1 MFGEMSL
8 FSSYL
13 KTAIRNLARHRIYSA
28 INIIGIAIGLAFCI
42 ITFLF
47 VHHEWTYDTFHENA
61 DRIYRVYV
69 QTPSGI
75 AEEPRVLDSAALTE
89 AFPEMQTAR
98 LAVGFGKIGTDDHA
112 FRALWSYVDPNF
124 LEIFSFPVIRGKSD
138 LQDNYSALITER
150 IAQKYF
156 KDANAIGE
164 VLPIQRFNPM
174 LRKNEIKNYTVTGIL
189 KNVPKNSTLKF
200 DMLLPFEQ
208 SGVADNKH
216 FKADTYML
224 LPPNVNPNS
233 LEQQFPKWTKIWW
246 SEKSE
251 NQLKLQPLTQMHFDP
266 ILQTS
271 NASNPIYT
279 YILSGIALLVLFIA
293 CVNFITLTLGRQ
305 ATRAR
310 EVGLR
315 KVVGAGR
322 MQIAKQFIGESL
334 LLIIIAC
341 IAGIAIAELALPTF
355 NNLIGQTLRITSLSL
370 SDGLNLTTLA
380 FLILLVSLVGITA
393 GGYPAFVLSRLQP
406 TQIITSRLQIKTGN
420 RFGKVLVIFQ
430 FALSIFF
437 IIATLMI
444 GKQLAFLRTQPL
456 GYQTEYLVSISTFEM
471 VLRRGEYRNLPTVFR
486 DALQSHPSVISTTWF
501 NGNDLYSSEFAFPRP
516 PNIFVNYEDIQ
527 DQPVEMM
534 SIGYDVFKTLG
545 MKLVAGREYSE
556 EFPTDQRKSIIVN
569 EALVEKLGI
578 ENPIGKTI
586 KEVRKVSQRNNPR
599 EKRIIS
605 RSKTI
610 IGVVRDF
617 HFRSLH
623 HKIGPVIMPLF
634 TTDHSHLL
642 VRIHP
647 ENVPGTIAFMKEKWK
662 EIAPALTFRFS
673 FLDENIDRQYHK
685 EERWN
690 LMIQY
695 ATGFAIFIAALGAF
709 GLAALAT
716 ARRTKEIGIR
726 KVLGASQT
734 QILSLLSR
742 EFVLYIALSS
752 LIAFP
757 IAYYATNQWLQT
769 FAYRTELG
777 IGAFLLGSLILFLIV
792 LTTVTTQTLKAARA
806 NPADSLRDE

>member
-1 MFGEMSL
+1 MFGEISL
-8 FSSYL
+8 FISYL

-28 INIIGIAIGLAFCI
+28 INIIGLAIGLAFCM

-47 VHHEWTYDTFHENA
+47 TYHEWTYDTFHENA
-61 DRIYRVYV
+61 DHIYRVYV

-75 AEEPRVLDSAALTE
+75 AEKPRVPDGAALTE

-98 LAVGFGKIGTDDHA
+98 LVVGFGKIGTDDRA
-112 FRALWSYVDPNF
+112 FRSIWSYVDPNI
-124 LEIFSFPVIRGKSD
+124 LEIFSFPIIRGEAD
-138 LQDNYSALITER
+138 LQDKYSALITEK

-164 VLPIQRFNPM
+164 VLPIQRFNPT

-189 KNVPKNSTLKF
+189 KNIPKNSTLQF
-200 DMLLPFEQ
+200 DILLPFEQ
-208 SGVADNKH
+208 SGYAESKYVM
-216 FKADTYML
+216 ADTYML

-246 SEKSE
+246 GEKNE
-251 NQLKLQPLTQMHFDP
+251 KQLKLQPLAQMHFDP

-271 NASNPIYT
+271 NANNLIYT

-293 CVNFITLTLGRQ
+293 CINFTTLTLGRQ

-322 MQIAKQFIGESL
+322 LQIAKQFIGESL
-334 LLIIIAC
+334 LLITIAC
-341 IAGIAIAELALPTF
+341 IAGIAIAELALPAF
-355 NNLIGQTLRITSLSL
+355 NNLAHQSLSI

-380 FLILLVSLVGITA
+380 FLILLIIVVGIIA

-406 TQIITSRLQIKTGN
+406 TQIITSRLRVKTGN
-420 RFGKVLVIFQ
+420 RFGSVLVIFQ

-437 IIATLMI
+437 IIATLMM
-444 GKQLAFLRTQPL
+444 GNQLAYLRTKPL
-456 GYQTEYLVSISTFEM
+456 GFQAEHLVSISTFEM
-471 VLRRGEYRNLPTVFR
+471 VFRPEYRNLPPIFR
-486 DALQSHPSVISTTWF
+486 DALQSYPAVISTTWF
-501 NGNDLYSSEFAFPRP
+501 DGGDLSSNMFAHPRP
-516 PNIFVNYEDIQ
+516 PNIFARYEDSQ
-527 DQPVEMM
+527 EQPVEMM
-534 SIGYDVFKTLG
+534 TIAYDVFKTLDI
-545 MKLVAGREYSE
+545 KLVAGREYSE
-556 EFPTDQRKSIIVN
+556 EFPTDQRRSIIVN
-569 EALVEKLGI
+569 EALVGKLGI
-578 ENPIGKTI
+578 EDPIGKTI
-586 KEVRKVSQRNNPR
+586 REIRKVSQRNKPH

-610 IGVVRDF
+610 IGVVRNF

-623 HKIGPVIMPLF
+623 QKIGPVIMPLS
-634 TTDHSHLL
+634 TISHHNLL
-642 VRIHP
+642 VRIRP
-647 ENVPGTIAFMKEKWK
+647 ENVPGTIAFIKEQWE
-662 EIAPALTFRFS
+662 EIAPALEFRFS
-673 FLDENIDRQYHK
+673 FVDENIDRQYRK

-690 LMIQY
+690 QIIQY

-716 ARRTKEIGIR
+716 TRRTKEIGIR

-777 IGAFLLGSLILFLIV
+777 IGAFLLGSLVLFLIV

-806 NPADSLRDE
+806 NPADALRDE

>member
-1 MFGEMSL
+1 MFKALTEISL
-8 FSSYL
+8 LSSYL
-13 KTAIRNLARHRIYSA
+13 KTAIRNLTRHRIYSA
-28 INIIGIAIGLAFCI
+28 INIIGLAIGLAFCM

-75 AEEPRVLDSAALTE
+75 AELPRVPDGVALTE
-89 AFPEMQTAR
+89 AFPEMQTSR
-98 LAVGFGKIGTDDHA
+98 FVYGHGKIGTDDRA
-112 FRALWSYVDPNF
+112 FQASWSYVDPSF
-124 LEIFSFPVIRGKSD
+124 LEIFSFPVISGEAT
-138 LQDNYSALITER
+138 LQDKYSALITER
-150 IAQKYF
+150 TAQKYF

-174 LRKNEIKNYTVTGIL
+174 LRKNEIQNYTVRGIL
-189 KNVPKNSTLKF
+189 KKVPKNSTLRF

-208 SGVADNKH
+208 SGVTENKR
-216 FKADTYML
+216 FMADTYML
-224 LPPNVNPNS
+224 LPPNVTPNS

-246 SEKSE
+246 GEKSE
-251 NQLKLQPLTQMHFDP
+251 NQLKLQPLAQMHFDP
-266 ILQTS
+266 ILRTS
-271 NASNPIYT
+271 YTSNPIYT

-293 CVNFITLTLGRQ
+293 CVNFTTLTLGRQ
-305 ATRAR
+305 AARAR

-322 MQIAKQFIGESL
+322 LQIANQFIGESL
-334 LLIIIAC
+334 LLIFIAL

-355 NNLIGQTLRITSLSL
+355 NTLSHQSLSM

-380 FLILLVSLVGITA
+380 FLILLISLVGITA

-406 TQIITSRLQIKTGN
+406 TQIITSRLRVKTGN
-420 RFGKVLVIFQ
+420 RLGSVLIIFQ

-437 IIATLMI
+437 IITTLMM
-444 GKQLAFLRTQPL
+444 GKQLAYLRTKPL
-456 GYQTEYLVSISTFEM
+456 GFQAEHLVSISTMEM
-471 VLRRGEYRNLPTVFR
+471 VFRRGEYRTLPTVFL
-486 DALQSHPSVISTTWF
+486 DALQSYPGVISTTWF
-501 NGNDLYSSEFAFPRP
+501 NGGDLYSNMFAHPRP
-516 PNIFVNYEDIQ
+516 PSIFVSYEDSQ
-527 DQPVEMM
+527 EQPVEMM
-534 SIGYDVFKTLG
+534 SINYDVFKTLDI
-545 MKLVAGREYSE
+545 KLLAGREYSE

-569 EALVEKLGI
+569 EALVKKLGI
-578 ENPIGKTI
+578 EDPIGKTI
-586 KEVRKVSQRNNPR
+586 REVRKIRPR
-599 EKRIIS
+599 TIS

-610 IGVVRDF
+610 IGVVGDF

-623 HKIGPVIMPLF
+623 QEIGPVIMPLF
-634 TTDHSHLL
+634 TTDHSSLL

-647 ENVPGTIAFMKEKWK
+647 ENVPGTIAFMKEKWE
-662 EIAPALTFRFS
+662 EIAPALEFRFS
-673 FLDENIDRQYHK
+673 FLNENIDRQYHK

-690 LMIQY
+690 QMIQY

-716 ARRTKEIGIR
+716 TRRTKEIGIR

-742 EFVLYIALSS
+742 EFILYIALAS

-757 IAYYATNQWLQT
+757 IAYYATTQWLQT

-777 IGAFLLGSLILFLIV
+777 IGIFLLGSLVLFFIV
-792 LTTVTTQTLKAARA
+792 LTTVTAQTLKAARA
-806 NPADSLRDE
+806 NPADALRDE

>member
-8 FSSYL
+8 FISYL

-28 INIIGIAIGLAFCI
+28 INIIGLAIGLAFCM
-42 ITFLF
+42 ITYLF
-47 VHHEWTYDTFHENA
+47 TYYEWTYDTFHENA

-75 AEEPRVLDSAALTE
+75 AEKPRVSDGVSLRE
-89 AFPEMQTAR
+89 AFPEMQTSR
-98 LAVGFGKIGTDDHA
+98 LAVGFGEIGTEDRT
-112 FRALWSYVDPNF
+112 FRASWRYVDPNC
-124 LEIFSFPVIRGKSD
+124 LEIFSFPVIRGKAA
-138 LQDNYSALITER
+138 LQDKYSVLITER

-164 VLPIQRFNPM
+164 VLPIQRFNPT

-189 KNVPKNSTLKF
+189 KNVPKNSTLQF

-208 SGVADNKH
+208 LGITDNN
-216 FKADTYML
+216 FFRTDMYML

-233 LEQQFPKWTKIWW
+233 LEQQFPKWTKLWW
-246 SEKSE
+246 GEKNE
-251 NQLKLQPLTQMHFDP
+251 NQLKLQPLAQMHFNP
-266 ILQTS
+266 IVQTA
-271 NASNPIYT
+271 NAGNPIYT
-279 YILSGIALLVLFIA
+279 YILSGIALFVLFIA
-293 CVNFITLTLGRQ
+293 CVNFTTLTLGRQ

-334 LLIIIAC
+334 LLITIAC

-355 NNLIGQTLRITSLSL
+355 NNLSYQSLAL
-370 SDGLNLTTLA
+370 TDGLNFTTLA
-380 FLILLVSLVGITA
+380 FLILLISLVGITA

-406 TQIITSRLQIKTGN
+406 TQIIASRLRVKTGS
-420 RFGKVLVIFQ
+420 RFGSVLVIFQ

-437 IIATLMI
+437 IITTLMM
-444 GKQLAFLRTQPL
+444 GKQLTFLRTKPL
-456 GYQTEYLVSISTFEM
+456 GFQAEHLVSISTFYM
-471 VLRRGEYRNLPTVFR
+471 VFRPEYRTLPPVFR
-486 DALQSHPSVISTTWF
+486 DALQSYPGVISTTWF
-501 NGNDLYSSEFAFPRP
+501 DGGDLYSNMFASPRP
-516 PNIFVNYEDIQ
+516 PNIFVSYEDSQ
-527 DQPVEMM
+527 EQPVEMM
-534 SIGYDVFKTLG
+534 SIAYDVFKTFDI
-545 MKLVAGREYSE
+545 KLIAGREYSE
-556 EFPTDQRKSIIVN
+556 EFPTDQRRSIIVN

-578 ENPIGKTI
+578 EDPIGKTI

-610 IGVVRDF
+610 IGVVGDF

-623 HKIGPVIMPLF
+623 HEIGPVIMPLY
-634 TTDHSHLL
+634 TTNHSSLL
-642 VRIHP
+642 VRIRP
-647 ENVPGTIAFMKEKWK
+647 ENVSGTIAFIKEKWE
-662 EIAPALTFRFS
+662 EIAPALEFRFS
-673 FLDENIDRQYHK
+673 FIDEYIDRQYRK

-690 LMIQY
+690 QIIQY

-742 EFVLYIALSS
+742 EFILYIALSS

-757 IAYYATNQWLQT
+757 IAYYAINQWLQT

-777 IGAFLLGSLILFLIV
+777 IGIFLLGSVALFLVV

-806 NPADSLRDE
+806 NPADALRDE

>member
-1 MFGEMSL
+1 MLSL
-8 FSSYL
+8 FISYL
-13 KTAIRNLARHRIYSA
+13 KTAIRNLARHRIYSV
-28 INIIGIAIGLAFCI
+28 INIIGLAIGLAFCM

-75 AEEPRVLDSAALTE
+75 GEDPRATDGAALRE
-89 AFPEMQTAR
+89 AFPEMQTTR
-98 LAVGFGKIGTDDHA
+98 SGGGGGKIGTDDRA
-112 FRALWSYVDPNF
+112 FRALWDYVDPNF
-124 LEIFSFPVIRGKSD
+124 LKIFSFPVIRGEADFRDK
-138 LQDNYSALITER
+138 YSALITER
-150 IAQKYF
+150 TAQKYF

-164 VLPIQRFNPM
+164 VIPIQHFNPI
-174 LRKNEIKNYTVTGIL
+174 LRKDEIKNYIVTGIL
-189 KNVPKNSTLKF
+189 KNVPKNSTLQF
-200 DMLLPFEQ
+200 DMLLPFEG
-208 SGVADNKH
+208 SEYADSKYVM
-216 FKADTYML
+216 ADTYML

-246 SEKSE
+246 GEKNE
-251 NQLKLQPLTQMHFDP
+251 NQLKLQPLAQMHFDP
-266 ILQTS
+266 IVQTS
-271 NASNPIYT
+271 NVSNPIYT

-293 CVNFITLTLGRQ
+293 CVNFTTLTLGRQ

-322 MQIAKQFIGESL
+322 LQIAKQFIGESL
-334 LLIIIAC
+334 LLIVIAC

-355 NNLIGQTLRITSLSL
+355 NNLSYQSLSI
-370 SDGLNLTTLA
+370 SDGLNFTTLA
-380 FLILLVSLVGITA
+380 FLILLISLIGITA
-393 GGYPAFVLSRLQP
+393 GGYPAFVLSRWQP
-406 TQIITSRLQIKTGN
+406 TQIITSRLRVKTGN
-420 RFGKVLVIFQ
+420 RFGSVLVIFQ

-437 IIATLMI
+437 IIATLMM
-444 GKQLAFLRTQPL
+444 GKQLAYLRTKPL
-456 GYQTEYLVSISTFEM
+456 GFQAEHLVSISTFDM
-471 VLRRGEYRNLPTVFR
+471 VLRRGEYRTLPAVFR
-486 DALQSHPSVISTTWF
+486 DAIQSYPGVISTTWF
-501 NGNDLYSSEFAFPRP
+501 SGSHLYSSEFRFSRSG
-516 PNIFVNYEDIQ
+516 NIFASYEDSQ
-527 DQPVEMM
+527 EQPVNMM
-534 SIGYDVFKTLG
+534 SIGYDVFKTLDI
-545 MKLVAGREYSE
+545 KLVAGREYSE
-556 EFPTDQRKSIIVN
+556 EFSTDQRRSIIVN
-569 EALVEKLGI
+569 EALVKKLGI

-586 KEVRKVSQRNNPR
+586 KDIRKVSQRNNPR
-599 EKRIIS
+599 EKRTIS

-610 IGVVRDF
+610 IGVVGDF

-623 HKIGPVIMPLF
+623 HEIGPVIMPLF
-634 TTDHSHLL
+634 TTDHSSLL

-647 ENVPGTIAFMKEKWK
+647 ENVPGSIAFMEEQWK
-662 EIAPALTFRFS
+662 EIAPALEFRFS
-673 FLDENIDRQYHK
+673 FVDENIDRQYRK

-690 LMIQY
+690 QMIQY

-726 KVLGASQT
+726 KVLGASQA

-777 IGAFLLGSLILFLIV
+777 IGIFLLGSLVLFLIV

>member
-1 MFGEMSL
+1 MFVEMSL
-8 FSSYL
+8 FGSYL

-47 VHHEWTYDTFHENA
+47 VHQEWTYDTFHENA

-69 QTPSGI
+69 QTSSGI
-75 AEEPRVLDSAALTE
+75 AEKPRVPDGAALTE

-98 LAVGFGKIGTDDHA
+98 LVGGAGRIGTDDRA
-112 FRALWSYVDPNF
+112 FQAFWSYVDPNF
-124 LEIFSFPVIRGKSD
+124 LEIFSFPVIRGEPD
-138 LQDNYSALITER
+138 LQDKYSALITKKV
-150 IAQKYF
+150 AQKYF
-156 KDANAIGE
+156 NNANAIGE

-189 KNVPKNSTLKF
+189 KNVPKNSTLQF
-200 DMLLPFEQ
+200 DLLLPFEQ
-208 SGVADNKH
+208 SGVADNKR
-216 FKADTYML
+216 FMADTYML

-233 LEQQFPKWTKIWW
+233 LEQQFPKWTKTWW
-246 SEKSE
+246 GEKSE
-251 NQLKLQPLTQMHFDP
+251 NQLKLQPLTQMHFD
-266 ILQTS
+266 QTLAGWYS
-271 NASNPIYT
+271 NISNPVYT

-322 MQIAKQFIGESL
+322 LQIAKQFIGESL
-334 LLIIIAC
+334 LLIVIAL
-341 IAGIAIAELALPTF
+341 IAGIAIAELSLPIF
-355 NNLIGQTLRITSLSL
+355 NNLAGKSLSM

-393 GGYPAFVLSRLQP
+393 GGYPALILSRLQP
-406 TQIITSRLQIKTGN
+406 TQIITSRLQMKTGN

-430 FALSIFF
+430 FGLSIFF
-437 IIATLMI
+437 IITTLMI
-444 GKQLAFLRTQPL
+444 GKQLTFLRTKPL
-456 GYQTEYLVSISTFEM
+456 GYQTEHIVAIQTPA
-471 VLRRGEYRNLPTVFR
+471 LRRESKTLPTVFR
-486 DALQSHPSVISTTWF
+486 DALLSHPSVISTTWF
-501 NGNDLYSSEFAFPRP
+501 GDNSLVNFPISLP
-516 PNIFVNYEDIQ
+516 PNIFVSYEDIQ
-527 DQPVEMM
+527 EQPVKMM
-534 SIGYDVFKTLG
+534 SIDYDVFKTLDI
-545 MKLVAGREYSE
+545 KLVAGREYSE
-556 EFPTDQRKSIIVN
+556 EFPTDKNRSIIVN

-578 ENPIGKTI
+578 EDPIGKTI
-586 KEVRKVSQRNNPR
+586 KDVRKTRSRL
-599 EKRIIS
+599 IS

-623 HKIGPVIMPLF
+623 HKIGPVIMPPF
-634 TTDHSHLL
+634 TTNYSNLL

-662 EIAPALTFRFS
+662 EIAPNQAFRFS
-673 FLDENIDRQYHK
+673 FLNENIDRQYYK
-685 EERWN
+685 EKRWN

-709 GLAALAT
+709 GLTALAT
-716 ARRTKEIGIR
+716 TRRTKEIGIR
-726 KVLGASQT
+726 KVLGASRA

-742 EFVLYIALSS
+742 EFVLYIALAS

-777 IGAFLLGSLILFLIV
+777 IGAFLLGSVAMFLVVLI
-792 LTTVTTQTLKAARA
+792 TVTAQALKAARA
-806 NPADSLRDE
+806 NPADALRDE

>member
-1 MFGEMSL
+1 MLSL
-8 FSSYL
+8 FISYL

-28 INIIGIAIGLAFCI
+28 INIIGLAIGLAFCI
-42 ITFLF
+42 ITYLF
-47 VHHEWTYDTFHENA
+47 VHHEWTYDAFHENA

-75 AEEPRVLDSAALTE
+75 GEDPRATDGAALRE

-98 LAVGFGKIGTDDHA
+98 SGGGFGKIGTDDRA
-112 FRALWSYVDPNF
+112 FRALWRYVDSSF
-124 LEIFSFPVIRGKSD
+124 LEIFSFPVIRGEAT
-138 LQDNYSALITER
+138 LQDKYSALITER
-150 IAQKYF
+150 TAQKYF

-164 VLPIQRFNPM
+164 ALPIQHFNPV
-174 LRKNEIKNYTVTGIL
+174 LRKDEIKNYTVTGIL
-189 KNVPKNSTLKF
+189 KNTPKNSTLQF
-200 DMLLPFEQ
+200 DILLPFEG
-208 SGVADNKH
+208 SAYAESKYARAD
-216 FKADTYML
+216 AYML

-246 SEKSE
+246 GEKSE
-251 NQLKLQPLTQMHFDP
+251 NQLKLQPLAQMHFNP
-266 ILQTS
+266 IAQTS
-271 NASNPIYT
+271 DASNPIYT

-293 CVNFITLTLGRQ
+293 CVNFTTLTLGRQ

-315 KVVGAGR
+315 KVVGAKR
-322 MQIAKQFIGESL
+322 MQIANQFIGESL
-334 LLIIIAC
+334 LLIFIAL

-355 NNLIGQTLRITSLSL
+355 NTLSHQSLSM

-380 FLILLVSLVGITA
+380 FLILLISLVGITA

-406 TQIITSRLQIKTGN
+406 TQIITSRLRVKTGN
-420 RFGKVLVIFQ
+420 RLGSVLIIFQ

-437 IIATLMI
+437 IITTLMM
-444 GKQLAFLRTQPL
+444 GKQLAYLQTKPL
-456 GYQTEYLVSISTFEM
+456 GFQAEHLVSISTMEM
-471 VLRRGEYRNLPTVFR
+471 VFRRGEYRTLPTVFR
-486 DALQSHPSVISTTWF
+486 DALQSYPGVISTTWF
-501 NGNDLYSSEFAFPRP
+501 NGGDLYSNMFAHPRP
-516 PNIFVNYEDIQ
+516 PSIFVSYEDSQ
-527 DQPVEMM
+527 EQPVEMM
-534 SIGYDVFKTLG
+534 SINYDVFKTLDI
-545 MKLVAGREYSE
+545 KLLAGREYSE

-569 EALVEKLGI
+569 EALVKKLGI
-578 ENPIGKTI
+578 EDPIGKTI
-586 KEVRKVSQRNNPR
+586 REVRKIRPR
-599 EKRIIS
+599 TIS

-610 IGVVRDF
+610 IGVVGDF
-617 HFRSLH
+617 HFRSMH
-623 HKIGPVIMPLF
+623 HEIGPVIMTLF
-634 TTDHSHLL
+634 TTDHSSLL

-647 ENVPGTIAFMKEKWK
+647 ENVPGTIAFMKEKWE
-662 EIAPALTFRFS
+662 EIAPALEFRFS
-673 FLDENIDRQYHK
+673 FVDENIDRQYHK

-726 KVLGASQT
+726 KVLGASQA

-777 IGAFLLGSLILFLIV
+777 ISIFLLGSVALFLV
-792 LTTVTTQTLKAARA
+792 VFTTVTTQTLKAARA
-806 NPADSLRDE
+806 NPADALRDE

>member
-1 MFGEMSL
+1 MFGEISL
-8 FSSYL
+8 FISYL
-13 KTAIRNLARHRIYSA
+13 KTAIRNLARHRIYST
-28 INIIGIAIGLAFCI
+28 INIIGLAIGLAFCI

-47 VHHEWTYDTFHENA
+47 AHHEWTYDTFHENA

-75 AEEPRVLDSAALTE
+75 GENPRVPDGTALTE

-98 LAVGFGKIGTDDHA
+98 LVFGTGKIGTDDRA
-112 FRALWSYVDPNF
+112 FRSIWSYVDPNF
-124 LEIFSFPVIRGKSD
+124 LKIFSFPVIRGEAD
-138 LQDNYSALITER
+138 LRDKYSALITEK

-164 VLPIQRFNPM
+164 VLPIQNFNPM
-174 LRKNEIKNYTVTGIL
+174 LRKHEIQNYTVTGIL
-189 KNVPKNSTLKF
+189 KNIPKNSTLQF
-200 DMLLPFEQ
+200 DMLLSFEQ
-208 SGVADNKH
+208 SRVTEDKYVMAN
-216 FKADTYML
+216 TYML

-233 LEQQFPKWTKIWW
+233 LEQQFPKWTNIWW
-246 SEKSE
+246 GEKSE

-266 ILQTS
+266 IIKT
-271 NASNPIYT
+271 AYDSNPIYT

-293 CVNFITLTLGRQ
+293 CVNFTTLTLGRQ

-322 MQIAKQFIGESL
+322 LQIAKQFIGESL
-334 LLIIIAC
+334 LLITIAL

-355 NNLIGQTLRITSLSL
+355 NNLIGQNLVGESLAL
-370 SDGLNLTTLA
+370 SDGLNLTSLV
-380 FLILLVSLVGITA
+380 FLILLASIVGITA

-406 TQIITSRLQIKTGN
+406 TQIITSRLRVKTGN

-437 IIATLMI
+437 IITTLMI
-444 GKQLAFLRTQPL
+444 GKQLTFLRTKSL
-456 GYQTEYLVSISTFEM
+456 GFQAEHLVSISTFDM
-471 VLRRGEYRNLPTVFR
+471 VMRPEYRTLPTVFR
-486 DALQSHPSVISTTWF
+486 DALRSYPAVTSTTWF
-501 NGNDLYSSEFAFPRP
+501 SGSRLVNFPVSLP
-516 PNIFVNYEDIQ
+516 PNIFVSYEDMQ
-527 DQPVEMM
+527 DQPVKMM
-534 SIGYDVFKTLG
+534 SIDYDVFKTLDI
-545 MKLVAGREYSE
+545 KLVEGREYSE

-569 EALVEKLGI
+569 EALVKKLGI
-578 ENPIGKTI
+578 EDPIGKTI
-586 KEVRKVSQRNNPR
+586 KDIRKTRTR
-599 EKRIIS
+599 TIS

-623 HKIGPVIMPLF
+623 QKIGPVIMPLF
-634 TTDHSHLL
+634 TTDHSSLL

-673 FLDENIDRQYHK
+673 FVDENIDRQYHK

-690 LMIQY
+690 QIIQY

-716 ARRTKEIGIR
+716 TRRTKEIGIR

-777 IGAFLLGSLILFLIV
+777 IGIFLLGSLVLFLIV
-792 LTTVTTQTLKAARA
+792 LTTVTTQAFKAARA
-806 NPADSLRDE
+806 NPVDALRDE

>member
-8 FSSYL
+8 FISYL

-28 INIIGIAIGLAFCI
+28 INIIGLAIGLAFCI

-75 AEEPRVLDSAALTE
+75 AELPRVPDGVALTE
-89 AFPEMQTAR
+89 AFPEMQTSR
-98 LAVGFGKIGTDDHA
+98 LVFGHGKIGTDNRA
-112 FRALWSYVDPNF
+112 FQAFWSYVDPNF
-124 LEIFSFPVIRGKSD
+124 LEIFSFPVIRGETA
-138 LQDNYSALITER
+138 LQDKYSALITER
-150 IAQKYF
+150 TAQKYF
-156 KDANAIGE
+156 KDTNAIGE

-174 LRKNEIKNYTVTGIL
+174 LRKNEIKNYTITGII
-189 KNVPKNSTLKF
+189 KNIPKNSTLKF

-208 SGVADNKH
+208 SGVTENKH
-216 FKADTYML
+216 VMSDTYML

-246 SEKSE
+246 GEKNE

-266 ILQTS
+266 IIRTS
-271 NASNPIYT
+271 NVSNPIYT

-293 CVNFITLTLGRQ
+293 CVNFTTLTLGRQ

-322 MQIAKQFIGESL
+322 LQIAKQFIGESL
-334 LLIIIAC
+334 LLITIAC

-355 NNLIGQTLRITSLSL
+355 NNLSYQSLSM

-420 RFGKVLVIFQ
+420 RLGSVLVIFQ
-430 FALSIFF
+430 FALAIFF
-437 IIATLMI
+437 IITTLMM
-444 GKQLAFLRTQPL
+444 GNQLAYLRTKPL
-456 GYQTEYLVSISTFEM
+456 GYQTEHVVAIQTHE
-471 VLRRGEYRNLPTVFR
+471 LRRENKTLPIIFR
-486 DALQSHPSVISTTWF
+486 DALRSYPAVASTTWF
-501 NGNDLYSSEFAFPRP
+501 SGSRLVNFPVSLP
-516 PNIFVNYEDIQ
+516 PNIFVSYEDMQ
-527 DQPVEMM
+527 DQPVKMM
-534 SIGYDVFKTLG
+534 SIDYDVFKTLDI
-545 MKLVAGREYSE
+545 KLVEGREYSE

-569 EALVEKLGI
+569 EALVKKLGI
-578 ENPIGKTI
+578 EDPIGKTI
-586 KEVRKVSQRNNPR
+586 KDIRKTRTR
-599 EKRIIS
+599 TIS

-623 HKIGPVIMPLF
+623 HEIGPVIMPLF
-634 TTDHSHLL
+634 TTDYASLL

-647 ENVPGTIAFMKEKWK
+647 ENVPGTIAFMEEKWK

-673 FLDENIDRQYHK
+673 FLDENINGQYHK

-690 LMIQY
+690 QMIQY

-726 KVLGASQT
+726 KVLGASQA

-742 EFVLYIALSS
+742 EFVLYITLAS

-757 IAYYATNQWLQT
+757 IAYYATTQWLQT

-777 IGAFLLGSLILFLIV
+777 IGIFLLGSLVLFLIV
-792 LTTVTTQTLKAARA
+792 LTTVTAQTLKAARA
-806 NPADSLRDE
+806 NPADALRDE

>member
-1 MFGEMSL
+1 MFTEISL
-8 FSSYL
+8 LSSYL
-13 KTAIRNLARHRIYSA
+13 KTAIRNLGRHRIYSA
-28 INIIGIAIGLAFCI
+28 INIIGLSIGLAFCI
-42 ITFLF
+42 ITYLF

-75 AEEPRVLDSAALTE
+75 GEDPRATDGAALTE

-98 LAVGFGKIGTDDHA
+98 LAVGFGKIGTDDRA
-112 FRALWSYVDPNF
+112 FQALWSYVDPNF
-124 LEIFSFPVIRGKSD
+124 LEIFSFPVIRGEAA
-138 LQDNYSALITER
+138 LQDKYSALITER

-174 LRKNEIKNYTVTGIL
+174 LRKDEIKNYTVTGIV
-189 KNVPKNSTLKF
+189 KNAPKNSTLQF

-208 SGVADNKH
+208 LGITDNKY
-216 FKADTYML
+216 FVADTYML

-233 LEQQFPKWTKIWW
+233 LEQQFPKWTEIWW
-246 SEKSE
+246 GEKSE
-251 NQLKLQPLTQMHFDP
+251 NQLKLQPLAQMHFDP
-266 ILQTS
+266 IAQTS

-293 CVNFITLTLGRQ
+293 CINFTTLTLGRQ

-322 MQIAKQFIGESL
+322 IQIAKQFIGESL
-334 LLIIIAC
+334 LLITIAC

-355 NNLIGQTLRITSLSL
+355 NNLAHQSLSI

-380 FLILLVSLVGITA
+380 FLILLISLVGITA

-406 TQIITSRLQIKTGN
+406 TQIITSRLRVKTGN
-420 RFGKVLVIFQ
+420 RFGSVLVIFQ

-437 IIATLMI
+437 IIATLMM
-444 GKQLAFLRTQPL
+444 GNQLAYLRTKPL
-456 GYQTEYLVSISTFEM
+456 GFQAEHLVSISTFEM
-471 VLRRGEYRNLPTVFR
+471 VFRPEYRNLPPIFR
-486 DALQSHPSVISTTWF
+486 DALQSYPGMISTTWF
-501 NGNDLYSSEFAFPRP
+501 NGDHLSSNMFAPPRP
-516 PNIFVNYEDIQ
+516 PNIFARYEDSQ
-527 DQPVEMM
+527 EQPVEMM
-534 SIGYDVFKTLG
+534 PIAYDIFKTLDI
-545 MKLVAGREYSE
+545 KLVAGREYSE
-556 EFPTDQRKSIIVN
+556 EFPTDQRRSIIVN

-578 ENPIGKTI
+578 EDPIGKTI
-586 KEVRKVSQRNNPR
+586 KDIRKTRTRN
-599 EKRIIS
+599 IS

-610 IGVVRDF
+610 IGVVGDF

-623 HKIGPVIMPLF
+623 QKIGPVIMPLS
-634 TTDHSHLL
+634 TVSQHSLL
-642 VRIHP
+642 ARIHP
-647 ENVPGTIAFMKEKWK
+647 ENVPGTIAFMKEQWK
-662 EIAPALTFRFS
+662 EIAPALEFRFS
-673 FLDENIDRQYHK
+673 FVDESIDRQYRK

-690 LMIQY
+690 QMIQY

-716 ARRTKEIGIR
+716 TRRTKEIGIR

-757 IAYYATNQWLQT
+757 IAYYAINQWLQT

-777 IGAFLLGSLILFLIV
+777 IGTFLLGSFVLFLIV
-792 LTTVTTQTLKAARA
+792 FTTVTTQTLKAARA
-806 NPADSLRDE
+806 NPADALRDE

>member
-1 MFGEMSL
+1 MFGEISL
-8 FSSYL
+8 FISYL

-28 INIIGIAIGLAFCI
+28 INIIGLAIGLAFCI

-75 AEEPRVLDSAALTE
+75 AEKPRVPDGAALTE

-98 LAVGFGKIGTDDHA
+98 LVVGFGKIGTDDRA
-112 FRALWSYVDPNF
+112 FRSIWSYVDPNF
-124 LEIFSFPVIRGKSD
+124 LEIFSFPVIRGEPA
-138 LQDNYSALITER
+138 LQDKYSALITEK

-164 VLPIQRFNPM
+164 VLSIQRFNPT

-189 KNVPKNSTLKF
+189 KNIPKNSTLQF
-200 DMLLPFEQ
+200 DILLPFEQ
-208 SGVADNKH
+208 SGYADSKYVM
-216 FKADTYML
+216 ADTYML

-246 SEKSE
+246 GEKNE
-251 NQLKLQPLTQMHFDP
+251 NQLKLQPLAQMHFDP

-271 NASNPIYT
+271 NANNLIYT

-293 CVNFITLTLGRQ
+293 CINFTTLTLGRQ

-322 MQIAKQFIGESL
+322 LQIAKQFIGESL
-334 LLIIIAC
+334 LLITIAC
-341 IAGIAIAELALPTF
+341 IAGIAIAELALPAF
-355 NNLIGQTLRITSLSL
+355 NNLAHQSLSI

-380 FLILLVSLVGITA
+380 FLILLIIVVGIIA

-406 TQIITSRLQIKTGN
+406 TQIITSRLRVKTGN
-420 RFGKVLVIFQ
+420 RFGSVLVVFQ

-437 IIATLMI
+437 IIATLMM
-444 GKQLAFLRTQPL
+444 GNQLTFLRTKPL
-456 GYQTEYLVSISTFEM
+456 GFQAEHLVSISTFEM
-471 VLRRGEYRNLPTVFR
+471 VFRPEYRNLPPIFR
-486 DALQSHPSVISTTWF
+486 DALQSYPGVTSTTWF
-501 NGNDLYSSEFAFPRP
+501 DGGDLSSNMFAHPRP
-516 PNIFVNYEDIQ
+516 PNIFARYEDSQ
-527 DQPVEMM
+527 EQPVEMM
-534 SIGYDVFKTLG
+534 TIAYDIFKTLDI
-545 MKLVAGREYSE
+545 KLVAGREYSE
-556 EFPTDQRKSIIVN
+556 EFPTDQRRSIIVN
-569 EALVEKLGI
+569 EALVGKLGI
-578 ENPIGKTI
+578 EDPIGKTI
-586 KEVRKVSQRNNPR
+586 REIRKVSQRNKPH

-610 IGVVRDF
+610 IGVVGDF

-623 HKIGPVIMPLF
+623 QKIGPVIMPLS
-634 TTDHSHLL
+634 TISHHNLL
-642 VRIHP
+642 VRIRP
-647 ENVPGTIAFMKEKWK
+647 ENVPGTIAFIKEQWK
-662 EIAPALTFRFS
+662 EIAPALEFRFS
-673 FLDENIDRQYHK
+673 FVDENIDRQYRK

-690 LMIQY
+690 QIIQY

-716 ARRTKEIGIR
+716 TRRTKEIGIR

-777 IGAFLLGSLILFLIV
+777 IGTFLLGSFVLFLIV

-806 NPADSLRDE
+806 NPADALRDE

>member
-1 MFGEMSL
+1 MSNARAGMSL
-8 FSSYL
+8 FISYL

-28 INIIGIAIGLAFCI
+28 INIIGLAIGLAFCM

-75 AEEPRVLDSAALTE
+75 AELPRVPDGVALTE
-89 AFPEMQTAR
+89 AFPEMQTSR
-98 LAVGFGKIGTDDHA
+98 FVFGHGKIGTDDRA
-112 FRALWSYVDPNF
+112 FQAFWSYVDPNF
-124 LEIFSFPVIRGKSD
+124 LEIFSFPVIRGEAD
-138 LQDNYSALITER
+138 LQDKYSALITER
-150 IAQKYF
+150 TAQKYF

-174 LRKNEIKNYTVTGIL
+174 LRKNEIKNYTITGIL
-189 KNVPKNSTLKF
+189 KNIPKNSTLKF

-208 SGVADNKH
+208 SGVAENKH
-216 FKADTYML
+216 VMSDTYML

-246 SEKSE
+246 GEKNE
-251 NQLKLQPLTQMHFDP
+251 NQLKLQPLAQMHFDP
-266 ILQTS
+266 ILRTS

-293 CVNFITLTLGRQ
+293 CVNFTTLTLGRQ

-322 MQIAKQFIGESL
+322 LQIAKQFIGESL
-334 LLIIIAC
+334 LLITIAC

-355 NNLIGQTLRITSLSL
+355 NNLSYQSLSIN
-370 SDGLNLTTLA
+370 DGLNFTTLA
-380 FLILLVSLVGITA
+380 FLILLISLIGITA

-406 TQIITSRLQIKTGN
+406 TQIITSRLRVKTGN
-420 RFGKVLVIFQ
+420 RFGSVLVIFQ

-437 IIATLMI
+437 IIATLMM
-444 GKQLAFLRTQPL
+444 GKQLAYLRTKPL
-456 GYQTEYLVSISTFEM
+456 GFQAEHLVSISTFDM
-471 VLRRGEYRNLPTVFR
+471 VLRRGEYRTLPAVFR
-486 DALQSHPSVISTTWF
+486 DAIQSYPGVISTTWF
-501 NGNDLYSSEFAFPRP
+501 SGSHLYSSEFRFSRSG
-516 PNIFVNYEDIQ
+516 NIFASYEDSQ
-527 DQPVEMM
+527 EQPVNMM
-534 SIGYDVFKTLG
+534 SIGYDVFKTLDI
-545 MKLVAGREYSE
+545 KLVAGREYSE
-556 EFPTDQRKSIIVN
+556 EFPTDQRRSIIVN
-569 EALVEKLGI
+569 EALVKKLGI

-586 KEVRKVSQRNNPR
+586 KDIRKVSQRNNPR

-610 IGVVRDF
+610 IGVVGDF

-623 HKIGPVIMPLF
+623 HEIGPVIMPLF
-634 TTDHSHLL
+634 TTDHSSLL

-647 ENVPGTIAFMKEKWK
+647 ENVPGTIAFMEEKWK
-662 EIAPALTFRFS
+662 EIAPALEFRFS
-673 FLDENIDRQYHK
+673 FVDENIDRQYRK

-690 LMIQY
+690 QMIQY

-726 KVLGASQT
+726 KVLGASQA

-777 IGAFLLGSLILFLIV
+777 IGIFLLGSLVLFLIV
-792 LTTVTTQTLKAARA
+792 LTTVTAQTLKAARA
-806 NPADSLRDE
+806 NPADALRDE

>member
-8 FSSYL
+8 FISYL
-13 KTAIRNLARHRIYSA
+13 KTAIRNLARHRIYSV
-28 INIIGIAIGLAFCI
+28 INIIGLAIGLAFCI
-42 ITFLF
+42 ITYLF
-47 VHHEWTYDTFHENA
+47 TYSEWTYDTFHENA
-61 DRIYRVYV
+61 DCIYRVYV

-75 AEEPRVLDSAALTE
+75 GEDPRATDGAALRE

-98 LAVGFGKIGTDDHA
+98 SGGGFGKIGTDDRA
-112 FRALWSYVDPNF
+112 FEALWNYVDPNF
-124 LEIFSFPVIRGKSD
+124 LKIFSFPVIRGEAT
-138 LQDNYSALITER
+138 LQDKYSALITER
-150 IAQKYF
+150 TAQKYF

-164 VLPIQRFNPM
+164 VLPIQHFNPI
-174 LRKNEIKNYTVTGIL
+174 LRKEEIKNYTVTGIL
-189 KNVPKNSTLKF
+189 KNIPKNSTLQF
-200 DMLLPFEQ
+200 DILLPFEQ
-208 SGVADNKH
+208 SAYAESKYAR
-216 FKADTYML
+216 ADTYML

-246 SEKSE
+246 GEKNE
-251 NQLKLQPLTQMHFDP
+251 DQLKLQPLAQMHFDP
-266 ILQTS
+266 NVDTAY
-271 NASNPIYT
+271 ASNPIYT

-293 CVNFITLTLGRQ
+293 CVNFTTLTLGRQ

-334 LLIIIAC
+334 LLITIAC

-355 NNLIGQTLRITSLSL
+355 NKLSYQSLAL
-370 SDGLNLTTLA
+370 TDGLNFTTLA
-380 FLILLVSLVGITA
+380 FLILLISLVGITA

-406 TQIITSRLQIKTGN
+406 TQIITSRLRVKTGN
-420 RFGKVLVIFQ
+420 RFGSVLVIFQ

-437 IIATLMI
+437 IIATLMM
-444 GKQLAFLRTQPL
+444 GKQLAFLRTKPL
-456 GYQTEYLVSISTFEM
+456 GYQTEHVVAIQTHE
-471 VLRRGEYRNLPTVFR
+471 LRRENKTLPIIFR
-486 DALQSHPSVISTTWF
+486 DALRSYPAVASTTWF
-501 NGNDLYSSEFAFPRP
+501 SGSRLVNFPVSLP
-516 PNIFVNYEDIQ
+516 PNIFVSYEDMQ
-527 DQPVEMM
+527 DQPVKMM
-534 SIGYDVFKTLG
+534 SIDYDVFKTLDI
-545 MKLVAGREYSE
+545 KLVEGREYSE
-556 EFPTDQRKSIIVN
+556 EFPTDRNKSIIVN
-569 EALVEKLGI
+569 EALVKKLGI
-578 ENPIGKTI
+578 EDPIGKTI
-586 KEVRKVSQRNNPR
+586 KDIRKTRTR
-599 EKRIIS
+599 TIS

-623 HKIGPVIMPLF
+623 HEIGPVIMPLF
-634 TTDHSHLL
+634 TTDYASLL

-647 ENVPGTIAFMKEKWK
+647 ENVPGTIAFMKEKWE

-673 FLDENIDRQYHK
+673 FLDENINGQYHK

-690 LMIQY
+690 QMIQY

-726 KVLGASQT
+726 KVLGASQA

-742 EFVLYIALSS
+742 EFVLYITLAS

-777 IGAFLLGSLILFLIV
+777 IGIFLLGSLVLFLIV
-792 LTTVTTQTLKAARA
+792 LTTITTQTLKAARA
-806 NPADSLRDE
+806 NPADALRDE

>member
-1 MFGEMSL
+1 MLSL
-8 FSSYL
+8 FISYL

-28 INIIGIAIGLAFCI
+28 INIIGLAIGLAFCI

-75 AEEPRVLDSAALTE
+75 GEDPRATDGAALRE

-98 LAVGFGKIGTDDHA
+98 SGGGFGKIGTDDRA
-112 FRALWSYVDPNF
+112 FEALWSYVDPNF
-124 LEIFSFPVIRGKSD
+124 LKIFSFPVIRGEATLKD
-138 LQDNYSALITER
+138 KYSALITER
-150 IAQKYF
+150 TAQKYF
-156 KDANAIGE
+156 KDATAIGK
-164 VLPIQRFNPM
+164 VLPIQHFNPI
-174 LRKNEIKNYTVTGIL
+174 LRKDEIKNYTITGIL
-189 KNVPKNSTLKF
+189 KNIPKNSTLQF
-200 DMLLPFEQ
+200 DILLPFEQ
-208 SGVADNKH
+208 SAYAESKYA
-216 FKADTYML
+216 KTDTYML

-246 SEKSE
+246 DEKNE

-266 ILQTS
+266 TIDTEY
-271 NASNPIYT
+271 ASNPIYT
-279 YILSGIALLVLFIA
+279 YILSGIALFVLFIA
-293 CVNFITLTLGRQ
+293 CINFTTLTLGRQ
-305 ATRAR
+305 AARAR

-322 MQIAKQFIGESL
+322 LQIAKQFIGESL
-334 LLIIIAC
+334 LLITIAC
-341 IAGIAIAELALPTF
+341 IAGIAIAELVLPTF
-355 NNLIGQTLRITSLSL
+355 NTLSHQSLSI

-380 FLILLVSLVGITA
+380 FLILLISLVGITA

-406 TQIITSRLQIKTGN
+406 TQIITSRLRVKTGN
-420 RFGKVLVIFQ
+420 RFGSVLVIFQ

-437 IIATLMI
+437 IITTLMM
-444 GKQLAFLRTQPL
+444 GKQLAYLRTKPL
-456 GYQTEYLVSISTFEM
+456 GYQAEHLVSISTMDM

-486 DALQSHPSVISTTWF
+486 DALQSYPGVISTTWF
-501 NGNDLYSSEFAFPRP
+501 YGGELYSNMFAHPRP
-516 PNIFVNYEDIQ
+516 PSIFVNYEDSQ
-527 DQPVEMM
+527 EQPVEMM
-534 SIGYDVFKTLG
+534 SINYDVFKTLDI
-545 MKLVAGREYSE
+545 KLVAGREYSE

-569 EALVEKLGI
+569 EALVKKLGI
-578 ENPIGKTI
+578 EDPIGKTI
-586 KEVRKVSQRNNPR
+586 REVRKIRPR
-599 EKRIIS
+599 TIS

-610 IGVVRDF
+610 IGVVGDF

-623 HKIGPVIMPLF
+623 HEIGPVIMTLF
-634 TTDHSHLL
+634 TTNHSSLL

-647 ENVPGTIAFMKEKWK
+647 ENVSGTIAFMKEKWE
-662 EIAPALTFRFS
+662 EIAPALEFS
-673 FLDENIDRQYHK
+673 FSFVDEYIDRQYHK

-716 ARRTKEIGIR
+716 TKRTKEIGIR
-726 KVLGASQT
+726 KVLGASQA

-742 EFVLYIALSS
+742 EFVLYIALAS

-777 IGAFLLGSLILFLIV
+777 IGIFLLGSVALFLV
-792 LTTVTTQTLKAARA
+792 VFTTVTTQTLKAARA
-806 NPADSLRDE
+806 NPADALRDE

>member
-1 MFGEMSL
+1 MFGEISL
-8 FSSYL
+8 FISYL

-28 INIIGIAIGLAFCI
+28 INIIGLAIGLAFCI

-75 AEEPRVLDSAALTE
+75 AEKPRVPDGAALTE

-98 LAVGFGKIGTDDHA
+98 LVFGTGKIGTDDRA
-112 FRALWSYVDPNF
+112 FRALWRYVDPNF
-124 LEIFSFPVIRGKSD
+124 LEIFSFPVIRGEAT
-138 LQDNYSALITER
+138 LQDKYSALITER
-150 IAQKYF
+150 TAQKYF

-164 VLPIQRFNPM
+164 VLPIQRFNPR
-174 LRKNEIKNYTVTGIL
+174 LRKHEIKNYTVTGIL

-208 SGVADNKH
+208 SGYTDSKYIM
-216 FKADTYML
+216 ADTYML

-246 SEKSE
+246 GEKNE
-251 NQLKLQPLTQMHFDP
+251 KQLKLQPLAQMHFDP

-271 NASNPIYT
+271 NASNLIYT

-293 CVNFITLTLGRQ
+293 CINFTTLTLGRQ

-322 MQIAKQFIGESL
+322 LQIAKQFIGESL
-334 LLIIIAC
+334 LLITIAC
-341 IAGIAIAELALPTF
+341 IAGIAIAELTLPTF
-355 NNLIGQTLRITSLSL
+355 NNLAHQSLSI

-380 FLILLVSLVGITA
+380 FLILLIIVVGIIA

-406 TQIITSRLQIKTGN
+406 TQIITSRLRVKTGN
-420 RFGKVLVIFQ
+420 RFGSVLVVFQ

-437 IIATLMI
+437 IIATLMM
-444 GKQLAFLRTQPL
+444 GKQLTFLRTKPL
-456 GYQTEYLVSISTFEM
+456 GFQAEHLVSISTFEM
-471 VLRRGEYRNLPTVFR
+471 VFRPEYRNLPPIFR
-486 DALQSHPSVISTTWF
+486 DALQSYPGVISTTWF
-501 NGNDLYSSEFAFPRP
+501 DGGDLSSNMFAHPRP
-516 PNIFVNYEDIQ
+516 PNIFTSYEDSQ
-527 DQPVEMM
+527 EQPVEMM
-534 SIGYDVFKTLG
+534 TIAYDVFKTLDIE
-545 MKLVAGREYSE
+545 LVAGREYSE
-556 EFPTDQRKSIIVN
+556 EFPTDQRRSIIVN
-569 EALVEKLGI
+569 EALVKKLGI
-578 ENPIGKTI
+578 EDPIGKTI
-586 KEVRKVSQRNNPR
+586 REIRKVSQRNKPH

-605 RSKTI
+605 KSKTI
-610 IGVVRDF
+610 IGVVGDF

-623 HKIGPVIMPLF
+623 QKIGPVIMPLS
-634 TTDHSHLL
+634 TISHHNLL
-642 VRIHP
+642 VRIRP
-647 ENVPGTIAFMKEKWK
+647 ENVPGTIAFIKEQWK
-662 EIAPALTFRFS
+662 KIAPALEFRFS
-673 FLDENIDRQYHK
+673 FVDENIDRQYRK

-690 LMIQY
+690 QIIQY

-716 ARRTKEIGIR
+716 TRRTKEIGIR

-777 IGAFLLGSLILFLIV
+777 IGIFLLGSLVLFLIV
-792 LTTVTTQTLKAARA
+792 LTTVTTQAFKAARA
-806 NPADSLRDE
+806 NPADALRDE

>member
-8 FSSYL
+8 FYSYL
-13 KTAIRNLARHRIYSA
+13 KTAIRSLARHRIYSA
-28 INIIGIAIGLAFCI
+28 INIIGLAIGLAFCM

-47 VHHEWTYDTFHENA
+47 TYNEWTYDTFHKNA

-75 AEEPRVLDSAALTE
+75 AEKPRVSDGASLRE
-89 AFPEMQTAR
+89 AFPEMQTSR
-98 LAVGFGKIGTDDHA
+98 LAVGFGKIGTEDRA
-112 FRALWSYVDPNF
+112 FRASWRYVDPNC
-124 LEIFSFPVIRGKSD
+124 LEIFSFPVIRGKAA
-138 LQDNYSALITER
+138 LQDKYSALITER

-164 VLPIQRFNPM
+164 VITIQRFNPTQ
-174 LRKNEIKNYTVTGIL
+174 RKNEIKNYTVMGIL
-189 KNVPKNSTLKF
+189 KDLPKNSTLQF

-208 SGVADNKH
+208 LGITDNN
-216 FKADTYML
+216 FFRTDTYML
-224 LPPNVNPNS
+224 LAPNVNPNS

-246 SEKSE
+246 GEKNE
-251 NQLKLQPLTQMHFDP
+251 NQLKLQPLTQMHFNP
-266 ILQTS
+266 IVQTS

-293 CVNFITLTLGRQ
+293 CVNFTTLTLGRQ

-334 LLIIIAC
+334 LLITIAC
-341 IAGIAIAELALPTF
+341 IAGITIAELALPTF
-355 NNLIGQTLRITSLSL
+355 NTLSRQSLSM
-370 SDGLNLTTLA
+370 SDGLNLTTLT
-380 FLILLVSLVGITA
+380 FLVLLITVAGITA

-406 TQIITSRLQIKTGN
+406 TQIIASRLKVKTGN
-420 RFGKVLVIFQ
+420 RFGSVLVIFQ

-437 IIATLMI
+437 IITTLMM
-444 GKQLAFLRTQPL
+444 GKQLAYLRTKPL
-456 GYQTEYLVSISTFEM
+456 GFQAEHLVSISTFYM
-471 VLRRGEYRNLPTVFR
+471 VFRPEYRNLPPVFR
-486 DALQSHPSVISTTWF
+486 DALQSYLGVISTTWF
-501 NGNDLYSSEFAFPRP
+501 DGGDLSGNMFASPRP
-516 PNIFVNYEDIQ
+516 PNIFVSYEDIQ
-527 DQPVEMM
+527 EQPVEMM
-534 SIGYDVFKTLG
+534 SIAYDVFKTFDI
-545 MKLVAGREYSE
+545 KLIAGREYSE
-556 EFPTDQRKSIIVN
+556 EFPTDRNKSIIVN

-578 ENPIGKTI
+578 EDPIGKTI
-586 KEVRKVSQRNNPR
+586 KEVRKVSQKNKPH
-599 EKRIIS
+599 EKRIFS

-610 IGVVRDF
+610 IGVVGDF

-623 HKIGPVIMPLF
+623 QKIGPVIMPLS
-634 TTDHSHLL
+634 TISHHSLL

-647 ENVPGTIAFMKEKWK
+647 ENVPGTIAFMKEKWE
-662 EIAPALTFRFS
+662 EIAPALEFIFS
-673 FLDENIDRQYHK
+673 FVDENIDRQYHK

-752 LIAFP
+752 FIAFP

-777 IGAFLLGSLILFLIV
+777 IGTFLLGSLVLFLIV
-792 LTTVTTQTLKAARA
+792 LTTVTTQTLKAVRA
-806 NPADSLRDE
+806 NPADALRDE

>member
-1 MFGEMSL
+1 MFGEISL
-8 FSSYL
+8 FISYL

-28 INIIGIAIGLAFCI
+28 INIIGLAIGLAFCM

-47 VHHEWTYDTFHENA
+47 TYHEWTYDTFHENA

-75 AEEPRVLDSAALTE
+75 AEKPRVPDGAALTE

-98 LAVGFGKIGTDDHA
+98 LVVGFGKIGTDDRA
-112 FRALWSYVDPNF
+112 FRSIWSYVDPNI
-124 LEIFSFPVIRGKSD
+124 LEIFSFPVIRGEAD
-138 LQDNYSALITER
+138 LQDKYSALITEK

-164 VLPIQRFNPM
+164 VLSIQRFNPT

-189 KNVPKNSTLKF
+189 KNIPKNSTLQF
-200 DMLLPFEQ
+200 DILLPFEQ
-208 SGVADNKH
+208 SGYADSKYVM
-216 FKADTYML
+216 ADTYML

-246 SEKSE
+246 GEKNE
-251 NQLKLQPLTQMHFDP
+251 NQLKLQPLAQMHFDP

-271 NASNPIYT
+271 NASNLIYT

-293 CVNFITLTLGRQ
+293 CINFTTLTLGRQ

-322 MQIAKQFIGESL
+322 LQIAKQFIGESL
-334 LLIIIAC
+334 LLITIAC
-341 IAGIAIAELALPTF
+341 IAGIAIAELALPAF
-355 NNLIGQTLRITSLSL
+355 NNLAHQSLSI

-380 FLILLVSLVGITA
+380 FLILLIIVVGIIA

-406 TQIITSRLQIKTGN
+406 TQIITSRLRVKTGN
-420 RFGKVLVIFQ
+420 RFGSVLVVFQ

-437 IIATLMI
+437 IIATLMM
-444 GKQLAFLRTQPL
+444 GKQLTFLRTKPL
-456 GYQTEYLVSISTFEM
+456 GFQAEHLVSISTFEM
-471 VLRRGEYRNLPTVFR
+471 VFRPEYRNLPPIFR
-486 DALQSHPSVISTTWF
+486 DALQSYPGVTSTTWF
-501 NGNDLYSSEFAFPRP
+501 DGGDLSSNMFAHPRP
-516 PNIFVNYEDIQ
+516 PNIFARYEDSQ
-527 DQPVEMM
+527 EQPVEMM
-534 SIGYDVFKTLG
+534 TIAYDVFKTLDI
-545 MKLVAGREYSE
+545 KLVAGREYSE
-556 EFPTDQRKSIIVN
+556 EFPTDQRRSIIVN

-578 ENPIGKTI
+578 EDPIGKTI
-586 KEVRKVSQRNNPR
+586 REIRKVSQRNKPH

-610 IGVVRDF
+610 IGVVGDF

-623 HKIGPVIMPLF
+623 QKIGPVIMPLS
-634 TTDHSHLL
+634 TISHHNLL
-642 VRIHP
+642 VRIRP
-647 ENVPGTIAFMKEKWK
+647 ENVPGTIAFIKEQWK
-662 EIAPALTFRFS
+662 EIAPALEFRFS
-673 FLDENIDRQYHK
+673 FVDENIDRQYRK

-690 LMIQY
+690 QIIQY

-716 ARRTKEIGIR
+716 TRRTKEIGIR

-757 IAYYATNQWLQT
+757 IAYYAINQWLQT

-777 IGAFLLGSLILFLIV
+777 IGTFLLGSFVLFLIV

-806 NPADSLRDE
+806 NPADALRDE

>member
-1 MFGEMSL
+1 MFGEISL
-8 FSSYL
+8 FISYL

-28 INIIGIAIGLAFCI
+28 INIIGLAIGLAFCMT
-42 ITFLF
+42 TFLF
-47 VHHEWTYDTFHENA
+47 TYHEWTYDTFHENA
-61 DRIYRVYV
+61 DRICRVYV

-75 AEEPRVLDSAALTE
+75 AEKPRVPDGAALTE

-98 LAVGFGKIGTDDHA
+98 LVVGFGKIGTDDRA
-112 FRALWSYVDPNF
+112 FRSIWSYVDPNI
-124 LEIFSFPVIRGKSD
+124 LEIFSFPVIRGEAD
-138 LQDNYSALITER
+138 LQDKYSALITEK

-164 VLPIQRFNPM
+164 VLPIQRFNPT

-189 KNVPKNSTLKF
+189 KNIPKNSTLQF
-200 DMLLPFEQ
+200 DILLPFEQ
-208 SGVADNKH
+208 SGYADSKYVM
-216 FKADTYML
+216 ADTYML

-246 SEKSE
+246 GEKNE
-251 NQLKLQPLTQMHFDP
+251 NQLKLQPLAQMHFDP

-271 NASNPIYT
+271 NANNLIYT

-293 CVNFITLTLGRQ
+293 CINFTTLTLGRQ

-322 MQIAKQFIGESL
+322 LQIAKQFIGESL
-334 LLIIIAC
+334 LLITIAC
-341 IAGIAIAELALPTF
+341 IAGIAIAELALPAF
-355 NNLIGQTLRITSLSL
+355 NNLAHQSLSI

-380 FLILLVSLVGITA
+380 FLILLIIVVGIIA

-406 TQIITSRLQIKTGN
+406 TQIITSRLRVKTGN
-420 RFGKVLVIFQ
+420 RFGSVLVVFQ

-437 IIATLMI
+437 IIATLMM
-444 GKQLAFLRTQPL
+444 GKQLTFLRTKPL
-456 GYQTEYLVSISTFEM
+456 GFQAEHLVSISTFEM
-471 VLRRGEYRNLPTVFR
+471 VFRPEYRNLPPIFR
-486 DALQSHPSVISTTWF
+486 DALQSYPGVISTTWF
-501 NGNDLYSSEFAFPRP
+501 DGGDLSSNMFAHPRP
-516 PNIFVNYEDIQ
+516 PNIFARYEDSQ
-527 DQPVEMM
+527 EQPVEMM
-534 SIGYDVFKTLG
+534 TIAYDIFKTLDI
-545 MKLVAGREYSE
+545 KLVAGREYSE
-556 EFPTDQRKSIIVN
+556 EFPTDQRRSIIVN

-578 ENPIGKTI
+578 EDPIGKTI
-586 KEVRKVSQRNNPR
+586 REIRKVSQRNKPH

-610 IGVVRDF
+610 IGVVGDF

-623 HKIGPVIMPLF
+623 QKIGPVIMPLS
-634 TTDHSHLL
+634 TISHHNLL
-642 VRIHP
+642 VRIRP
-647 ENVPGTIAFMKEKWK
+647 ENVPGTIAFIKEQWK
-662 EIAPALTFRFS
+662 EIAPALEFRFS
-673 FLDENIDRQYHK
+673 FVDESIDRQYRK

-690 LMIQY
+690 QIIQY

-716 ARRTKEIGIR
+716 TRRTKEIGIR

-757 IAYYATNQWLQT
+757 IAYYAINQWLQT

-777 IGAFLLGSLILFLIV
+777 IGIFLLGSLVLFLIV

-806 NPADSLRDE
+806 NPADALRDE

>member
-8 FSSYL
+8 FISYL

-28 INIIGIAIGLAFCI
+28 INIIGLAIGLAFCI
-42 ITFLF
+42 ITYLF

-61 DRIYRVYV
+61 DCIYRVYV

-75 AEEPRVLDSAALTE
+75 GEKPLATDGAALRE
-89 AFPEMQTAR
+89 AFPEMQTTR
-98 LAVGFGKIGTDDHA
+98 SGGGFGKIGTDDRA
-112 FRALWSYVDPNF
+112 FEALWSYVDPNF
-124 LEIFSFPVIRGKSD
+124 LEIFSFPVIRGEAT
-138 LQDNYSALITER
+138 LQDKYSALITER
-150 IAQKYF
+150 TAQKYF
-156 KDANAIGE
+156 KDATAIGK
-164 VLPIQRFNPM
+164 VLPIQHFNPI
-174 LRKNEIKNYTVTGIL
+174 LRKDEIKNYTVTGIL
-189 KNVPKNSTLKF
+189 KNIPKNSTLQF
-200 DMLLPFEQ
+200 DMLLPFDQ
-208 SGVADNKH
+208 SAYAESKYARADM
-216 FKADTYML
+216 YML

-246 SEKSE
+246 GEKSE
-251 NQLKLQPLTQMHFDP
+251 NQLKLQPLAQMHFDP
-266 ILQTS
+266 TIDTAD
-271 NASNPIYT
+271 ASNPIYT

-293 CVNFITLTLGRQ
+293 CINFTTLTLGRQ
-305 ATRAR
+305 AARAQ

-334 LLIIIAC
+334 LLIVIAC

-355 NNLIGQTLRITSLSL
+355 NTLSYQSLSM

-380 FLILLVSLVGITA
+380 FLILLISLVGITA

-406 TQIITSRLQIKTGN
+406 TQIITSRLQVKTGN
-420 RFGKVLVIFQ
+420 RFGKVLVISQ

-437 IIATLMI
+437 IIATLMM
-444 GKQLAFLRTQPL
+444 GKQLAYLRTKPL
-456 GYQTEYLVSISTFEM
+456 GYQAEHLVSISTFYM
-471 VLRRGEYRNLPTVFR
+471 VFRPEYRNLPPVFR
-486 DALQSHPSVISTTWF
+486 DALHSYPGVISTTWF
-501 NGNDLYSSEFAFPRP
+501 DGDDLYSNMFAHPRP
-516 PNIFVNYEDIQ
+516 PSIFVSYENSQ
-527 DQPVEMM
+527 EQPVKIM
-534 SIGYDVFKTLG
+534 SINYDVFKTLDI
-545 MKLVAGREYSE
+545 KLIAGREYSE

-569 EALVEKLGI
+569 EALVKKLGI
-578 ENPIGKTI
+578 EDPIGKTI
-586 KEVRKVSQRNNPR
+586 REVRKLTQMNKPH
-599 EKRIIS
+599 EKRIIT

-610 IGVVRDF
+610 IGVVGDF

-623 HKIGPVIMPLF
+623 HEIGPVIMTLF
-634 TTDHSHLL
+634 TTDHSSLL

-662 EIAPALTFRFS
+662 EIAPALEFDFS
-673 FLDENIDRQYHK
+673 FIDENIDRQYKK

-716 ARRTKEIGIR
+716 TRRTKEIGIR
-726 KVLGASQT
+726 KVLGASQA

-769 FAYRTELG
+769 FAYRTGLSIG
-777 IGAFLLGSLILFLIV
+777 IFLLGSLVLFFIV
-792 LTTVTTQTLKAARA
+792 LTTVTAQTLKAARA
-806 NPADSLRDE
+806 NPADALRDE

>member
-1 MFGEMSL
+1 MFGEISL
-8 FSSYL
+8 FISYL

-28 INIIGIAIGLAFCI
+28 INIIGLAIGLAFCM

-47 VHHEWTYDTFHENA
+47 TYHEWTYDTFHENA
-61 DRIYRVYV
+61 DHIYRVYV

-75 AEEPRVLDSAALTE
+75 AEKPRIPDGAALTE

-98 LAVGFGKIGTDDHA
+98 LVVGFGKIGTDDRA
-112 FRALWSYVDPNF
+112 FRSIWSYVDPNI
-124 LEIFSFPVIRGKSD
+124 LEIFSFPVIRGEAD
-138 LQDNYSALITER
+138 LQDKYSALITEK

-164 VLPIQRFNPM
+164 VLPIQRFNPT

-189 KNVPKNSTLKF
+189 KNIPKNSTLQF
-200 DMLLPFEQ
+200 DILLPFEQ
-208 SGVADNKH
+208 SGYADSKYVM
-216 FKADTYML
+216 ADTYML

-246 SEKSE
+246 GEKNE
-251 NQLKLQPLTQMHFDP
+251 KQLKLQPLAQMHFDP

-271 NASNPIYT
+271 NASNLIYT

-293 CVNFITLTLGRQ
+293 CINFTTLTLGRQ

-322 MQIAKQFIGESL
+322 LQIAKQFIGESL
-334 LLIIIAC
+334 LLITIAC

-355 NNLIGQTLRITSLSL
+355 NNLSYQSLSI

-380 FLILLVSLVGITA
+380 FLILLIIVVGIIA

-406 TQIITSRLQIKTGN
+406 TQIITSRLRVKTGN
-420 RFGKVLVIFQ
+420 RFGSVLVVFQ

-437 IIATLMI
+437 IIATLMM
-444 GKQLAFLRTQPL
+444 GKQLTFLRTKPL
-456 GYQTEYLVSISTFEM
+456 GFQAEHLVSISTFEM
-471 VLRRGEYRNLPTVFR
+471 VFRPEYRNLPPIFR
-486 DALQSHPSVISTTWF
+486 DALQSYPGVTSTTWF
-501 NGNDLYSSEFAFPRP
+501 DGGDLSSNMFAHPRP
-516 PNIFVNYEDIQ
+516 PNIFARYEDSQ
-527 DQPVEMM
+527 EQPVEMM
-534 SIGYDVFKTLG
+534 TIAYDVFKTLDI
-545 MKLVAGREYSE
+545 KLVAGREYSE
-556 EFPTDQRKSIIVN
+556 EFPTDQRRSIIVN

-578 ENPIGKTI
+578 EDPIGKTI
-586 KEVRKVSQRNNPR
+586 REIRKVSQRNKPH

-610 IGVVRDF
+610 IGVVGDF

-623 HKIGPVIMPLF
+623 QKIGPVIMPLS
-634 TTDHSHLL
+634 TISHHNLL
-642 VRIHP
+642 VSIRP
-647 ENVPGTIAFMKEKWK
+647 ENVPGTIAFIKEQWK
-662 EIAPALTFRFS
+662 EIAPALEFRFS
-673 FLDENIDRQYHK
+673 FVDENIDRQYRK

-690 LMIQY
+690 QIIQY

-716 ARRTKEIGIR
+716 TRRTKEIGIR

-757 IAYYATNQWLQT
+757 IAYYAINQWLQT

-777 IGAFLLGSLILFLIV
+777 IGTFLLGSFVLFLIV

-806 NPADSLRDE
+806 NPADALRDE